1 MIINSQG
8 FGHFVDGINNQDFG
22 VESTRAIII
31 LDGCSGAK
39 YSEVGTKLFA
49 QVLQRKEEW
58 DNAEKFEEKVKE
70 TFEELIQ
77 MFKKYYPTEEDLENF
92 IVDNMSFSI
101 IALFKTE
108 EKFILKVFGDGYVI
122 TENNVGLISY
132 IRFYYGKYP
141 PYYVYRY
148 CKFKP
153 EFKEKGFKTI
163 EFEKS
168 KFQQVVIATDGIM
181 PIAKGMLKMQ
191 DKNIVNLTGRVE
203 MEIKKSRQTFY
214 DDVTIGAFPKGN

>member
-77 MFKKYYPTEEDLENF
+77 MFKKYYPTEEEL
-92 IVDNMSFSI
+92 
-101 IALFKTE
+101 
-108 EKFILKVFGDGYVI
+108 EKFILKVFGDGYAI

-141 PYYVYRY
+141 PYYVYKY

-191 DKNIVNLTGRVE
+191 DKNIVNLTDRVK

>member
-108 EKFILKVFGDGYVI
+108 EKFISLLRAN
-122 TENNVGLISY
+122 T
-132 IRFYYGKYP
+132 
-141 PYYVYRY
+141 
-148 CKFKP
+148 
-153 EFKEKGFKTI
+153 
-163 EFEKS
+163 
-168 KFQQVVIATDGIM
+168 
-181 PIAKGMLKMQ
+181 
-191 DKNIVNLTGRVE
+191 
-203 MEIKKSRQTFY
+203 KSRS
-214 DDVTIGAFPKGN
+214 DLLA

>member
-77 MFKKYYPTEEDLENF
+77 MFKKYYPTEYVSSDSWQS
-92 IVDNMSFSI
+92 SFW
-101 IALFKTE
+101 
-108 EKFILKVFGDGYVI
+108 
-122 TENNVGLISY
+122 LI
-132 IRFYYGKYP
+132 F
-141 PYYVYRY
+141 
-148 CKFKP
+148 
-153 EFKEKGFKTI
+153 
-163 EFEKS
+163 
-168 KFQQVVIATDGIM
+168 
-181 PIAKGMLKMQ
+181 
-191 DKNIVNLTGRVE
+191 
-203 MEIKKSRQTFY
+203 
-214 DDVTIGAFPKGN
+214 